1 MKIGKER
8 LELLKEIMALEFSL
22 VDLNLYL
29 DTHPEDEKALMVF
42 EQYSCR
48 LIDLRDKY
56 EEEHAPLTA
65 QDGGNRHWRW
75 IEDPWPWEIDY
86 EMGGK

>member
-1 MKIGKER
+1 MKIKKER

-29 DTHPEDEKALMVF
+29 DTHPEDERALMVF
-42 EQYSCR
+42 DQYSR
-48 LIDLRDKY
+48 KHRNLREKY
-56 EEEHAPLTA
+56 EREYGPLTA
-65 QDGGNRHWRW
+65 LEAGNRQWNW
-75 IEDPWPWEIDY
+75 IDEPWPWEIDY

>member
-1 MKIGKER
+1 MKIKR
-8 LELLKEIMALEFSL
+8 KAELLKEIMALEFSL

-29 DTHPEDEKALMVF
+29 DTHPEDERALMVF
-42 EQYSCR
+42 EQYSR
-48 LIDLRDKY
+48 KLKSLRGRY
-56 EEEHAPLTA
+56 EKEYAPLTA
-65 QDGGNRHWRW
+65 LEAGNRSWNW